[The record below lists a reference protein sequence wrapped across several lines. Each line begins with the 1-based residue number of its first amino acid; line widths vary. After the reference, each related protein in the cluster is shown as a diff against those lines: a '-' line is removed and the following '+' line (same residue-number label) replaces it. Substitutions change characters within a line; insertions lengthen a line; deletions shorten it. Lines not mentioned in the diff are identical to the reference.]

1 MAKDTM
7 RELVQVPLSTPATA
21 NLSGPRATVDSRA
34 APRLVTSPVEEVPVV
49 VAVED
54 SMVESVN
61 EWDCIMPQWTSPAF
75 GCSESLGNYHQ
86 IIDTRRKE
94 TMFRDKT
101 NSGNL
106 FRCRYGLAAFIAAII
121 VVTVFSFLASA
132 QDTGQKKFKSPE
144 DAFKS
149 LVKAA
154 KNNDTKELLAIL
166 GPEGKDIIS
175 SGDEVADRGA
185 RKRFVKAAKEA
196 VKFSKLDDETML
208 PVIGKDE
215 RSFPIPIVKSGQEWV
230 FSTEEGKEEII
241 NRRIGRNELY
251 TMRVSLAY
259 VDAQREYASKDR
271 MGDGVLQYAQRFM
284 SQKGKKDGLYWEVAP
299 GEKSSPLGPLVARA
313 TKEGD
318 TPRKGEKPSPYSPY
332 HGYYFKILKSQGNSA
347 PGGELD
353 YVINGKM
360 VAGFGLVAYPA
371 EYGVSGIMTFTVN
384 QLGIV
389 FEKDLGPKTEEI
401 AKAITKYDPDKTWN
415 KVE

>member
-7 RELVQVPLSTPATA
+7 RELVQVALSTPATA

-34 APRLVTSPVEEVPVV
+34 APRLATSPVEELPVV

-75 GCSESLGNYHQ
+75 GCSESLGNHHQ
-86 IIDTRRKE
+86 IIDTWRKE

-132 QDTGQKKFKSPE
+132 QDTKQKKFKSPE

-149 LVKAA
+149 LVEAA
-154 KNNDTKELLAIL
+154 KNNDTKELLAIF

-251 TMRVSLAY
+251 TIRVSLAY
-259 VDAQREYASKDR
+259 VDAQREYASKDHN
-271 MGDGVLQYAQRFM
+271 GDGVLQYAQHFV
-284 SQKGKKDGLYWEVAP
+284 SQKGKKDGLYWEAAP
-299 GEKSSPLGPLVARA
+299 GEKSSPLGPLVASA
-313 TKEGD
+313 TKEGY
-318 TPRKGEKPSPYSPY
+318 TARKGEKPSPY
-332 HGYYFKILKSQGNSA
+332 HGYYFKILKSQGSSA

-415 KVE
+415 KME